1 MNGGANVDNHLP
13 LQVGC
18 WDGTVAVWRLQP
30 EEAADASP
38 GGRSVPA
45 TGVLLSHARTDPSPL
60 RAVAWAPAVLAASAA
75 DGLGRAVYM
84 AAGNQGALS
93 IWDARSDKQMTPLTV
108 APCAVAPR
116 GWGTGNF

>member
-1 MNGGANVDNHLP
+1 MQHRQQRCHPPFVA

-30 EEAADASP
+30 ENTA
-38 GGRSVPA
+38 GGSTVPA
-45 TGVLLSHARTDPSPL
+45 TPILLSHTRADPSPV
-60 RAVAWAPAVLAASAA
+60 RAVAWAPPALAASAA

-93 IWDARSDKQMTPLTV
+93 IWDARWDSAQMTRRARSLCSVWLTL
-108 APCAVAPR
+108 
-116 GWGTGNF
+116 G